1 MSAYEFVRIDRSDT
15 PVADVRGTGL
25 GLSIVRRIIEHQ
37 GGVTGVRSE
46 LGAGSTFTLQ
56 LPADDH
62 HAAPSAP
69 APVGP

>member
-1 MSAYEFVRIDRSDT
+1 RIDRSGT

-37 GGVTGVRSE
+37 GGETGMRSAP
-46 LGAGSTFTLQ
+46 GVGSTFTLQ

-62 HAAPSAP
+62 VEAAPSGP
-69 APVGP
+69 ATWHGPFC